1 MLAVLLI
8 SITKVY
14 KLSKAF
20 VDRDEVK
27 ADEWI
32 KAESEM
38 RSQLDNKLPR
48 GLSQGSQRACGKPP
62 FRGKECIEYR
72 GHLLKS
78 TGVNR
83 RRTRRVSRLA
93 CWAPRRAIDST
104 IPS

>member
-38 RSQLDNKLPR
+38 RSQTDNKLPAVSGVAESPTFEER
-48 GLSQGSQRACGKPP
+48 KVSGMTDICSRAHSV
-62 FRGKECIEYR
+62 R
-72 GHLLKS
+72 
-78 TGVNR
+78 
-83 RRTRRVSRLA
+83 
-93 CWAPRRAIDST
+93 IDSLLT
-104 IPS
+104 RNPHHRGVWL